1 VRAALLLAVLSIS
14 AFAQQASLSLSRPV
28 RPWEFLS
35 AVGTR
40 AGMFGNEAG
49 TFEAWVYPLK
59 ILRDLH
65 LVFHVEGRALPAESL
80 ARTVSVLP
88 EACSILYAGDTFQ
101 VREVFFVP
109 VHEPGAVILIEV
121 ETAHPLEVEA
131 VFQRD
136 FQLEWPAALGGAYL
150 NWDPNL
156 HAFALGED
164 QKKVAARVGSPTAA
178 LSGEEY
184 ATNYSSSSQNSFLL
198 GATAKGK
205 DTKVVVIAASINGA
219 TEAEDAY
226 HRLACTYPELRQ
238 TSSNYYRHYLNETV
252 NVRLPDAQL
261 QQAYDWGASA

>member
-1 VRAALLLAVLSIS
+1 MGSQQRSFERPIPTIAVLGAADSKPCLAVLTIS
-14 AFAQQASLSLSRPV
+14 AFTQQASLSLS

-65 LVFHVEGRALPAESL
+65 LVVHVEGRALPAESL

-136 FQLEWPAALGGAYL
+136 FQLEWPAALGGTYL

-156 HAFALGED
+156 HAFALGEE
-164 QKKVAARVGSPTAA
+164 QKKFAA
-178 LSGEEY
+178 L
-184 ATNYSSSSQNSFLL
+184 
-198 GATAKGK
+198 
-205 DTKVVVIAASINGA
+205 V
-219 TEAEDAY
+219 
-226 HRLACTYPELRQ
+226 
-238 TSSNYYRHYLNETV
+238 
-252 NVRLPDAQL
+252 
-261 QQAYDWGASA
+261 